1 MRACALPSSMQSLV
15 MFWYARNR
23 VRSQTQGK
31 TQEMRNDLE
40 RRSSDSE
47 EVDLLEFLEGV
58 WRQKLLIFLVTVAV
72 TAVALA
78 YALLAKPVYE
88 AKIFLAAPA
97 TSDIAD
103 LNYGRTQQ
111 TGLEPFTSRK
121 VFDIFVEHLNGE
133 TLRRQFF
140 KEFYMPS
147 VVAGQGAQGALY
159 AAFNGSFDVVQLAGE
174 PPRAYVAFRGRDPAV
189 VSRWAT
195 AYVEKAGAAAKA
207 EVLHDATREAQV
219 RANALQLELDN
230 LRESGQQQREDK
242 IIRLQEAL
250 QIATAI
256 GLQNPPLISGEVSRA
271 LSGKMDGELTYMR
284 GSKALAAEIAS
295 LQQRKS
301 EDAFIPELREVQ
313 TKQQFYQGMVGA
325 QRHVSVY
332 QLDGTIEQ
340 PDVPIKPKRN
350 LIIALGVIAGL
361 ALGCLIATLKYAMQ
375 NLQRRRACPKN
386 E

>member
-230 LRESGQQQREDK
+230 LRESGLQQREDK

>member
-1 MRACALPSSMQSLV
+1 MQSLV

-230 LRESGQQQREDK
+230 LRESGLQQREDK

>member
-256 GLQNPPLISGEVSRA
+256 GLQNPPLISGEVFRA

-325 QRHVSVY
+325 QRHVGVY

>member
-1 MRACALPSSMQSLV
+1 MQSLV

>member
-1 MRACALPSSMQSLV
+1 
-15 MFWYARNR
+15 
-23 VRSQTQGK
+23 
-31 TQEMRNDLE
+31 MRNDLE

-189 VSRWAT
+189 VSRWAP

-230 LRESGQQQREDK
+230 LRESGLQQREDK

>member
-271 LSGKMDGELTYMR
+271 LFGKMDGELTYMR

-325 QRHVSVY
+325 QRHVGVY

>member
-1 MRACALPSSMQSLV
+1 MPSSMQSLV

-40 RRSSDSE
+40 RRSCNSE

-58 WRQKLLIFLVTVAV
+58 WRQKLLIFLVTVVV

-140 KEFYMPS
+140 KEVYMPS

-174 PPRAYVAFRGRDPAV
+174 HPRAYVAFRGRDPAV
-189 VSRWAT
+189 ASQWAT

-242 IIRLQEAL
+242 ITRLQEAL

-350 LIIALGVIAGL
+350 LIIALGVIVGL

-375 NLQRRRACPKN
+375 NLQRRRA
-386 E
+386 